1 MNSDASWDGPVPSC
15 IGLQCEKDEVLL
27 PNGQTLIFN
36 QTEVGKHA
44 NAPII
49 CATSN
54 ADHFHTVSRLCYYNE
69 TAGASWRDPLYQQ
82 CLTNNPTNGS
92 NANSNKTRPST
103 IDALISNP
111 DNIQLDFVPSL
122 LEDTSL
128 TPKKVLALV
137 DTILDKDSNTFEDS
151 QGAADSILSSVN
163 AFIGRLQATNVSSNL
178 TFRGENV
185 VVAAVKVQRTSFPL
199 TASISAPSR
208 NEDDDVITFSSNEE
222 SEETGKE
229 EGLSS
234 VFLPEEILD
243 FLPDENNHVA
253 VSVFV
258 LDSLKLFDSNSSTNE
273 GLKEDAILASSVL
286 SITVEGVDVKNL
298 SDPVVLNFKLK
309 RDLIPDRTKD
319 EIVPRCVFWKSYRG
333 VSGGVWSQEGCQTGQ
348 LSHRG
353 SLSCQCTH
361 LTSFAVLLDTKGGFS
376 STTLDIISILGCS
389 ISIFCLIITIGVL
402 AGIRSLRRR
411 LPQQIMINLSSALL
425 GLYLV
430 FVVGVDKPSWGLGC
444 TVIAIML
451 HYFSLA
457 AVAWMGVEAFSMYL
471 MFVRVVNTYMPKML
485 LKSCL
490 FAWGCPLVIVCIT
503 VAVDLKAYRNPD
515 YCFMITLE
523 SFYFAQL
530 LPIALILTINTIIF
544 TIVIYKVTCGRKM
557 ASLTNTMEDSNA
569 AGRRAE
575 LLRSLQNAV
584 AIGTLVGLSWVCGF
598 MAIGGARFFFAVLF
612 VIFTSLQ
619 GVFIFILFCIRL
631 PEVRQQLIRISSRVI
646 RLLTG
651 RRLGGSR
658 GKSTS
663 STSSRPSNATIS
675 YSTGT
680 QDTVFDAKSA
690 AIPNAYTSFH
700 TKK

>member
-1 MNSDASWDGPVPSC
+1 MTFDLG
-15 IGLQCEKDEVLL
+15 
-27 PNGQTLIFN
+27 
-36 QTEVGKHA
+36 
-44 NAPII
+44 
-49 CATSN
+49 
-54 ADHFHTVSRLCYYNE
+54 Y
-69 TAGASWRDPLYQQ
+69 
-82 CLTNNPTNGS
+82 
-92 NANSNKTRPST
+92 
-103 IDALISNP
+103 
-111 DNIQLDFVPSL
+111 
-122 LEDTSL
+122 
-128 TPKKVLALV
+128 KVLALV
-137 DTILDKDSNTFEDS
+137 DTTLDKDSDTFEDN

-163 AFIGRLQATNVSSNL
+163 AFISRLQATNVSSNL

-185 VVAAVKVQRTSFPL
+185 VVAAVKVQRTAFPL

-208 NEDDDVITFSSNEE
+208 FEDDDVITFSPNEE
-222 SEETGKE
+222 SEETVKE

-243 FLPDENNHVA
+243 YIPDGNSHVA

-258 LDSLKLFDSNSSTNE
+258 LESLKLFDMNSSTHE
-273 GLKEDAILASSVL
+273 ELKKDAILASPVL
-286 SITVEGVDVKNL
+286 SITVEGVDIKNL
-298 SDPVVLNFKLK
+298 SDPVVLNFKIK
-309 RDLIPDRTKD
+309 WDLISDRTKD
-319 EIVPRCVFWKSYRG
+319 EIDPDVSTGSYRG
-333 VSGGVWSQEGCQTGQ
+333 LPGGVWSQEGCRTDPLSPTGWYPVIVP
-348 LSHRG
+348 
-353 SLSCQCTH
+353 H

-376 STTLDIISILGCS
+376 SRTLDIISILGCS
-389 ISIFCLIITIGVL
+389 VSIICLIIAIGVL

-471 MFVRVVNTYMPKML
+471 MFVRVMNTYMPKML
-485 LKSCL
+485 LKSCF

-503 VAVDLKAYRNPD
+503 VAVDLNAYRNPD
-515 YCFMITLE
+515 YCFMIPLE

-569 AGRRAE
+569 AGQRAE
-575 LLRSLQNAV
+575 LLRRLQNAV

-598 MAIGGARFFFAVLF
+598 MAIGGARFFFTVLF

-631 PEVRQQLIRISSRVI
+631 PEVRQQLIRLLSRVI

-658 GKSTS
+658 GTSTS

-675 YSTGT
+675 YSAG
-680 QDTVFDAKSA
+680 A
-690 AIPNAYTSFH
+690 
-700 TKK
+700 